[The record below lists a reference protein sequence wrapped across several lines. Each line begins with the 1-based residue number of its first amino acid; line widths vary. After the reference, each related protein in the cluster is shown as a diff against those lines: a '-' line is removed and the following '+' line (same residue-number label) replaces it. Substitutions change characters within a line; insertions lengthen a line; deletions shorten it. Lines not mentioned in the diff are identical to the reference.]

1 MMPDLRPGRNT
12 SVLHGRARVVFPVRR
27 SRFRGARQAPWKGF
41 QFEEAG
47 LKFRM
52 SNGRVVSDLP
62 DLTGVSL
69 AELPAL
75 DGPRVDV
82 VLEQVLDHSDD
93 QNQEQRD

>member
-1 MMPDLRPGRNT
+1 M
-12 SVLHGRARVVFPVRR
+12 
-27 SRFRGARQAPWKGF
+27 
-41 QFEEAG
+41 
-47 LKFRM
+47 KFRM